1 MEHMGSKLGAFK
13 AEVIDGKLKVH
24 CYSEEI
30 PNKNGGTDIIV
41 HAPSLSV
48 ISAFN
53 KKLQAEGKI

>member
-1 MEHMGSKLGAFK
+1 MEDKPKEFK
-13 AEVIDGKLKVH
+13 AEIIGGKLKVH

-30 PNKNGGTDIIV
+30 PNAKGGMDVIV

-48 ISAFN
+48 IAAFN

>member
-1 MEHMGSKLGAFK
+1 MGNKPKEFK
-13 AEVIDGKLKVH
+13 AEIIDGKLKVH

-30 PNKNGGTDIIV
+30 PNKNGGMDVIV

-53 KKLQAEGKI
+53 KKLQTV